1 MGLWTFL
8 IDSTTAY
15 FSHLCLLRVSLGS
28 PSFARVGVNLW
39 ATMHTRQS
47 R

>member
-1 MGLWTFL
+1 MSLWTFL

-15 FSHLCLLRVSLGS
+15 FSNLCLLRVSLSS
-28 PSFARVGVNLW
+28 PSFARGGVNLW

-47 R
+47 C

>member
-15 FSHLCLLRVSLGS
+15 ISNLCLLRVSLGS
-28 PSFARVGVNLW
+28 LLFAPVGVNLW
-39 ATMHTRQS
+39 VDHAH
-47 R
+47 

>member
-15 FSHLCLLRVSLGS
+15 ISNLCLLRVSLGS
-28 PSFARVGVNLW
+28 LLFAPVGRPCTLGR
-39 ATMHTRQS
+39 AADTPR
-47 R
+47 